1 MRRLTNRRL
10 ADKVVD
16 AYVNWREAC
25 LLVTDAYR
33 SWARTT
39 GSASTFAF
47 CRYRAALEQEE
58 RAAEIYA
65 RLVRRVSRL

>member
-1 MRRLTNRRL
+1 MKKLIHRRLV
-10 ADKVVD
+10 DKMVD

-39 GSASTFAF
+39 GPAATFAF

-58 RAAEIYA
+58 RAAEVYA
-65 RLVRRVSRL
+65 RMVRRVSRL

>member
-1 MRRLTNRRL
+1 VKKLIHRRLV
-10 ADKVVD
+10 DKMVE

-39 GSASTFAF
+39 GPGATFAF
-47 CRYRAALEQEE
+47 CRYRAALAQEE

-65 RLVRRVSRL
+65 RMVRRVGRL